1 MTSVDAETAA
11 CRFASRFDERGDRR
25 FAVGGVVLR
34 VGFGVKFHAVGSGFG
49 CGRDHFGPCVDEY
62 RGANAGG
69 FEPGDHFFQKGFV
82 RDGIPAGVRRDR
94 VVRVGHQRYLGR
106 ADIEYQIDETVDRVS
121 FDVEFGRKHR
131 FQVVDVPVADVSFI
145 RPRVHGDP
153 LGAEPF
159 GVQRRFDDVR
169 NVPPAGIAQGGDLI
183 YVNA

>member
-1 MTSVDAETAA
+1 M
-11 CRFASRFDERGDRR
+11 
-25 FAVGGVVLR
+25 
-34 VGFGVKFHAVGSGFG
+34 
-49 CGRDHFGPCVDEY
+49 
-62 RGANAGG
+62 
-69 FEPGDHFFQKGFV
+69 